1 MRKSINIILFLSLM
15 IGFSVTLSAQSS
27 EEELDQVELMKQ
39 FIGTWKAEVAEDTI
53 VILKF
58 VPIGGAL
65 GHTMEVMAKD
75 TIFYTRPGIYG
86 FSHDKKTV
94 RFAGVDGDGI
104 MSFDYGRFVTD
115 KKYIAEVFQDNTKH
129 PQGIEEVIFISSES
143 FTSHF
148 KWRGEKMTWDIEWTP
163 TLTFNKI
170 K

>member
-15 IGFSVTLSAQSS
+15 IGFSVTLSAQST

-65 GHTMEVMAKD
+65 GHTMEVIAKD

-94 RFAGVDGDGI
+94 RFAGVNRDGI
-104 MSFDYGRFVTD
+104 MSFDYARFVSD
-115 KKYIAEVFQDNTKH
+115 NKFIAEMYEDNIKH
-129 PQGIEEVIFISSES
+129 PLFYGSQ
-143 FTSHF
+143 
-148 KWRGEKMTWDIEWTP
+148 
-163 TLTFNKI
+163 
-170 K
+170 